1 MFFSMMSNVVVHLAE
16 AVANL
21 IPMGSNPK
29 STYNSSYESRDYS
42 SLHQIYDDDML
53 LNNKEPETR
62 T

>member
-1 MFFSMMSNVVVHLAE
+1 MFFSMMSNVEVHLAE

-29 STYNSSYESRDYS
+29 STYSSYGSRDCS
-42 SLHQIYDDDML
+42 SLHQINDDDML
-53 LNNKEPETR
+53 LNNKQLEIR

>member
-29 STYNSSYESRDYS
+29 STYSSYESTDCS
-42 SLHQIYDDDML
+42 SLHQINDDDML
-53 LNNKEPETR
+53 LNNKEPEIKT
-62 T
+62 